1 MDFFAHQAQARRQ
14 SRRMIAL
21 FVLAV
26 IAIVALI
33 DAVFLVAFGR
43 DLGVG
48 SPAGNG
54 IAGVA
59 VVSLVVVGAIAAG
72 SMYRI
77 ATLRGG
83 GGAVARQLGAV
94 PVPENTSDFAYRRL
108 RNVVEEIAI
117 ASGVPVPEVYVLEED
132 AGINA
137 FAAGYAPTDAA
148 ITVTRGALDK
158 LDRDELQGVIAHEF
172 SHVLNGDM
180 RLNIRLIGVVFGI
193 LVMATIGRKII
204 EVTGRGRG
212 RSSGGIVLFGAAL
225 FAAGYIGVLF
235 GRMIKASISRHRE
248 YLADASAVQFT
259 RQTDGIAGALKKI
272 GGLAEG
278 SRLSGDDRE
287 EVAHMLFGDGVG
299 YSALFATH
307 PPLIGRIKRLQPA
320 FDPSELAAIGAAW
333 SHPVRVGDVEAA
345 QVSIAGFAPA
355 EVASRL
361 ASAHP
366 AGAAAR
372 LSSAEV
378 AVQVDPE
385 RVSRQV
391 GNPGTDD
398 QRAAA
403 AIHRAIPDPLREAA
417 YRQERAMAVIFALLL
432 GQESA
437 VRARQLQTIEQRFD
451 RGTRADV
458 QALAIGVAALHPV
471 QHLPLAAL
479 AFPALRR
486 RPRPQL
492 QVFLAVLQE
501 LIAADGQVSLAEYCL
516 ARLIRVQVIE
526 ALDPSATQ
534 IVGRLKLPQVA
545 AELADVFATLAQK
558 GHADPA
564 VALRAYR
571 LGLHEALPAST
582 APYAPPANWGAALDQ
597 ALPRLD
603 RLAPAGKELVVR
615 GLTAAIS
622 EDGVM
627 SVAEAELLRTICASL
642 HCPLPPILQR

>member
-1 MDFFAHQAQARRQ
+1 MDFFAHQAQARKQ

-21 FVLAV
+21 FAVAV
-26 IAIVALI
+26 IAIVGLI
-33 DAVFLVAFGR
+33 DLAFLFAFGHEMI
-43 DLGVG
+43 G
-48 SPAGNG
+48 SGD
-54 IAGVA
+54 V
-59 VVSLVVVGAIAAG
+59 AG
-72 SMYRI
+72 SMRALLVLSLFVAAAIGAGSLYRI

-83 GGAVARQLGAV
+83 GGAVARQLGAT

-137 FAAGYAPTDAA
+137 FAAGYSPADAA
-148 ITVTRGALDK
+148 VTVTRGALDK

-180 RLNIRLIGVVFGI
+180 RLNIRLIGVIFGI
-193 LVMATIGRKII
+193 LVMATIGRKIL
-204 EVTGRGRG
+204 EVAGRGRG
-212 RSSGGIVLFGAAL
+212 RSTGGIVLFGAAL

-235 GRMIKASISRHRE
+235 ARMIKASVSRHRE

-307 PPLIGRIKRLQPA
+307 PPLVERIKRLQPR
-320 FDPSELAAIGAAW
+320 FDPAEFAAIAAAW
-333 SHPVRVGDVEAA
+333 SQPVRVGDVEASN
-345 QVSIAGFAPA
+345 VSIAGFAPA
-355 EVASRL
+355 AV
-361 ASAHP
+361 
-366 AGAAAR
+366 AAR
-372 LSSAEV
+372 LAIEPAHAPGRLPPAD
-378 AVQVDPE
+378 AVVRVEPE

-398 QRAAA
+398 HRAAGV
-403 AIHRAIPDPLREAA
+403 IHHTIPDPLREAA
-417 YRQERAMAVIFALLL
+417 YRQERAMAVVFALLL
-432 GQESA
+432 APEA
-437 VRARQLQTIEQRFD
+437 VVRSRQLDAIERRFD
-451 RGTRADV
+451 AGTRVDAD
-458 QALAIGVAALHPV
+458 ALAVIVAQLHPL

-492 QVFLAVLQE
+492 DRFLAMLE
-501 LIAADGQVSLAEYCL
+501 DLIRADDHVSLSEYCL
-516 ARLIRVQVIE
+516 ARLVRLQVIE
-526 ALDPSATQ
+526 ALDPASARV
-534 IVGRLKLPQVA
+534 VGRYKLPQLA
-545 AELADVFATLAQK
+545 GELADVFAILAQH
-558 GHADPA
+558 GHGDAR
-564 VALRAYR
+564 VASRAYR
-571 LGLHEALPAST
+571 LGLHETLPGST
-582 APYAPPANWGAALDQ
+582 APYAPPADWIAALDR
-597 ALPRLD
+597 ALPKLD
-603 RLAPAGKELVVR
+603 LLAPAGKELVVR
-615 GLTAAIS
+615 GLTLAIG

-627 SVAEAELLRTICASL
+627 SVAEAELLRTICAAL